1 MTAPDPRSV
10 VAAALDPL
18 DPASPRAQ
26 RNARRVLEALRREY
40 GVAIHLAPGGG
51 MIVPLPA
58 TGAERAG
65 TGEPFANT
73 VKACSWCGGAGRW
86 DDVACSAC
94 KGSGVAS

>member
-26 RNARRVLEALRREY
+26 RNARRVLEALRRAY
-40 GVAIHLAPGGG
+40 GVAVRIPPGADDTPW
-51 MIVPLPA
+51 IVPVPA
-58 TGAERAG
+58 EGAERAG
-65 TGEPFANT
+65 AGRPAHE
-73 VKACSWCGGAGRW
+73 CSWCGGAGRW